1 MPTSL
6 KADTESL
13 FLAAAKATESG
24 VVASTH
30 QKHRR
35 FWNHWV
41 AFLHAR
47 WPGVTTDLQG
57 LPFQEQ
63 MFILGAFAEY
73 IRRGDYN
80 GTKTRVKTGT
90 VEVALGAITT
100 TLQMDRKQSPV
111 VTKEGH
117 VYLPLARQL
126 ETYRRQDPPSKPKL
140 ALPVSALKH
149 IRQQSQ
155 HSQSPKAL
163 AIADLIII
171 AWFYLLRVGEY
182 TYSKPSQKKRTTPFK
197 VRDVTLWHHQQ
208 RLPHNLPLHVLLVKC
223 TAASLQ
229 LDNSKTGARNE
240 VIHHTAIGTP
250 ICPVAALVRRVHHI
264 RTHTTDDNALL
275 GSYYPR
281 PLHGRRHITY
291 DDINKHLKHT
301 AKAMNLQQYNIP
313 PERISSHSLRAGGA
327 LALYLNGTPAMSIRL
342 MGRWS
347 SDTFLR
353 YIHPQFSHFSQG
365 FAQRM
370 SKAIQLHNVSINPS
384 IHNP

>member
-1 MPTSL
+1 MSDGSRTSPTQQDNPGGPTDHTATQNVQQAGL
-6 KADTESL
+6 TTAQI
-13 FLAAAKATESG
+13 AARATIMQTVRNLVAPDNYLQRPVAWPSHFDFHAHNGFDHLRPGCAYMAIFSAK
-24 VVASTH
+24 
-30 QKHRR
+30 
-35 FWNHWV
+35 
-41 AFLHAR
+41 
-47 WPGVTTDLQG
+47 
-57 LPFQEQ
+57 
-63 MFILGAFAEY
+63 
-73 IRRGDYN
+73 
-80 GTKTRVKTGT
+80 
-90 VEVALGAITT
+90 T
-100 TLQMDRKQSPV
+100 TLQPFLFVGNQSVNGDDQYFGLGIHNENPGLMV
-111 VTKEGH
+111 FSFTDDNSNTSE
-117 VYLPLARQL
+117 R
-126 ETYRRQDPPSKPKL
+126 TF
-140 ALPVSALKH
+140 
-149 IRQQSQ
+149 
-155 HSQSPKAL
+155 SPATW
-163 AIADLIII
+163 ADLPADGNPAII
-171 AWFYLLRVGEY
+171 A
-182 TYSKPSQKKRTTPFK
+182 S
-197 VRDVTLWHHQQ
+197 
-208 RLPHNLPLHVLLVKC
+208 
-223 TAASLQ
+223 
-229 LDNSKTGARNE
+229 
-240 VIHHTAIGTP
+240 
-250 ICPVAALVRRVHHI
+250 PVAALARRVHHI